1 MKPKDSHFR
10 DDQIV
15 LASSADK
22 CFGEIR
28 KKAKE
33 NPQFILDNDK
43 IDSVLM
49 SYEQYEQLNLELEK
63 LRETLWYT
71 KIANRIKNDSGK
83 RYSAKDFMSKEEY
96 EMFIN
101 GDPKISDEELFE

>member
-1 MKPKDSHFR
+1 MNPKDSQIM
-10 DDQIV
+10 DDQII
-15 LASSADK
+15 LASQADK
-22 CFGEIR
+22 CFGDIR

-43 IDSVLM
+43 IDSVVL
-49 SYEQYEQLNLELEK
+49 SIEQYENLLSELEK
-63 LRETLWYT
+63 LQEALWHK
-71 KIANRIKNDSGK
+71 KIEERIKNDSGK

-101 GDPKISDEELFE
+101 GDPTISDEELFE